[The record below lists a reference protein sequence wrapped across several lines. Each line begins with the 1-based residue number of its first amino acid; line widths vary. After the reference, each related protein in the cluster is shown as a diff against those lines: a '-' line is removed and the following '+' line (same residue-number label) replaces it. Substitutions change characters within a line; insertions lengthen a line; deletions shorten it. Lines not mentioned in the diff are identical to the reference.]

1 MIPLR
6 KRKRLLMAV
15 MCMAC
20 MLQAAEAIR
29 TWTDVQG
36 RMITATMIEPAPE
49 HVKVRMPNGAEFTI
63 PLDRL
68 IESDRQYVL
77 RRMREMI
84 AAGQMADVRIPPSQR
99 VWPQSVGVSPTSV
112 EVTVVE
118 EDMVRSRFVYRTQDF
133 EFISDERLARSVM
146 TEVART
152 FEGTR
157 EVLLALPWG
166 LRVQPP
172 EGHEHFRAM
181 LFETREAYIRAGA
194 PPNSG
199 GVYMS
204 GPKIFMVP
212 FQSLGLQRRART
224 WYLDRNYSN
233 HTLIHEITHQLMD
246 EVLPALPLWVI
257 EGTAE
262 YVSHLPFNAGTFR
275 AHEHQRALRAAIE
288 ERQRR
293 GHRIRIDR
301 LESFMNM
308 THQQWHEI
316 ANRSSQDQSYLY
328 IASLLLVYYFN
339 HLDGDRHGT
348 RFMQFMDA
356 VHDDVD
362 RREKILS
369 DPQVE
374 RLPNGGWRGPAGF
387 MPAELAF
394 DRMPFNHIRLLVDG
408 RSFEQ
413 LANEIETAF
422 RGIGIRMTVTP

>member
-6 KRKRLLMAV
+6 KRKMLLKAV
-15 MCMAC
+15 MGVAW
-20 MLQAAEAIR
+20 LIGASEPIR

-36 RMITATMIEPAPE
+36 RMITATLIEPAPE
-49 HVKVRMPNGAEFTI
+49 QVKVRMPNGAEFTI
-63 PLDRL
+63 PLERL
-68 IESDRQYVL
+68 VESDRQYVL
-77 RRMREMI
+77 RRMREMMD
-84 AAGQMADVRIPPSQR
+84 AGQMAKIRIPPSQR
-99 VWPQSVGVSPTSV
+99 VWPQSVGISATSV
-112 EVTVVE
+112 EVSVVE
-118 EDMVRSRFVYRTQDF
+118 EDMDQRRFVYRTQDF

-157 EVLLALPWG
+157 MLLLELPWG

-172 EGHEHFRAM
+172 AGHEWFRAM
-181 LFETREAYIRAGA
+181 LFETREAYIGAGA
-194 PPNSG
+194 PANSG
-199 GVYMS
+199 GVYMT

-212 FQSLGLQRRART
+212 FESLGLRRRART
-224 WYLDRNYSN
+224 WYLERNFSH

-275 AHEHQRALRAAIE
+275 AHEHQRALRAAID

-293 GHRIRIDR
+293 GHRIRIDG
-301 LESFMNM
+301 LESFMRM
-308 THQQWHEI
+308 TPRQWHEI
-316 ANRSSQDQSYLY
+316 ANRSSEDQSYLY
-328 IASLLLVYYFN
+328 TVSLLLVYYFN

-348 RFMQFMDA
+348 RFLQFMDA

-362 RREKILS
+362 RRNKILS

-394 DRMPFNHIRLLVDG
+394 DRMPFNHIGLLVDG

-422 RGIGIRMTVTP
+422 RGIGIRMSVKP